1 MPALKKPVL
10 LAQIGAAH
18 GVKGEVRVKAFGGP
32 EALGD
37 YGSLWAED
45 GSKFKIV
52 RMRPSKAVMVVK
64 FKGVNSRNE
73 AEALNGVELF
83 VDRSALPD
91 DTDEDEFYIT
101 DLIGCDVHDE
111 TGTHMGAVMNVADFG
126 AGDLLEIS
134 PLLPQ
139 GGLGGELWYLPFTRE
154 NVPDVDL
161 EQHVVTIRKPV
172 EVSERDLD

>member
-1 MPALKKPVL
+1 LSALKNPVL

-18 GVKGEVRVKAFGGP
+18 GIKGEVRVKAFGDP

-37 YGSLWAED
+37 YGSLRAED
-45 GSKFKIV
+45 GRKFKIV
-52 RMRPSKAVMVVK
+52 RMRPSKAVLVVK
-64 FKGVNSRNE
+64 FKGVNSRDE

-83 VDRSALPD
+83 VDRSALPED
-91 DTDEDEFYIT
+91 IEDDEFYIT
-101 DLIGCDVHDE
+101 DLIGCDVLNE
-111 TGTHMGAVMNVADFG
+111 SGEQVGAVMNVADFG

-161 EQHVVTIRKPV
+161 VKHAVTIRKPE
-172 EVSERDLD
+172 EVSERDPD